1 MTYLLILIIYA
12 LAMILLGAYVSRRVH
27 QSSDFFVAGRN
38 LSAGL
43 IFSTLLAANIGAG
56 STVGAAGLGYR
67 DGMSAWWWVGSA
79 GIGSMILAFTV
90 GPRIWR
96 VARDQNLFTVGDYL
110 EFRYDRRVR
119 GVVALLLW
127 IGALAILA
135 GQLIA
140 VAWILNVVLGLN
152 KPLGCLIGAG
162 VATLYFTAGGLMG
175 TAKVNALQL
184 FVKLFGFVLVLWFL
198 LRQIGWTLEFQMQR
212 GLDGAMYLGNTVFD
226 LNAYSSFTGIGT
238 AGVLGYLAL
247 LVPSFVISPGLL
259 QKVFGARDERAVRYG
274 VMLNAL
280 GLLAFAIIPVLLGMM
295 ARSQFPDL
303 TNRELALPTLLVQA
317 LPLWLGGL
325 LLGAIFSAELSSA
338 DAVLFMLSTS
348 LSKDLY
354 QTFINPAADDRQ
366 LLRIARWT
374 ALLCGVL
381 GALLGMLLPGVIDAL
396 KIFYTLMSAALL
408 LPLLAG
414 LYTRQVR
421 ANAALAA
428 IAVSVALTFV
438 LERWTAGVGWHGV
451 PSLLLGTGAG
461 TIVMAFWQMF
471 FHPKISQ

>member
-1 MTYLLILIIYA
+1 MTYLFILIAYA
-12 LAMILLGAYVSRRVH
+12 LAMILLGVYGSRRVQ
-27 QSSDFFVAGRN
+27 QSSDFFVAGRG

-79 GIGSMILAFTV
+79 GIGSLILAFTV

-96 VARDQNLFTVGDYL
+96 VAREQNLFTVGDYL

-140 VAWILNVVLGLN
+140 VAWILNVVLGLS
-152 KPLGCLIGAG
+152 KPMGCLIGAG
-162 VATLYFTAGGLMG
+162 VATLYFTAGGLLG

-198 LRQIGWTLEFQMQR
+198 LRQSGGFYALQMSLE
-212 GLDGAMYLGNTVFD
+212 LGDAVKD
-226 LNAYSSFTGIGT
+226 SNAYLSLTGSG
-238 AGVLGYLAL
+238 APGVLSYLAVL
-247 LVPSFVISPGLL
+247 APSFVISPGLL
-259 QKVFGARDERAVRYG
+259 QKVFGARDERAVRHG
-274 VMLNAL
+274 VALNAL

-295 ARSQFPDL
+295 ARLQFPDL

-354 QTFINPAADDRQ
+354 QTFINPAANDQQ
-366 LLRIARWT
+366 LLRVVRRT
-374 ALLCGVL
+374 ALMCGVL
-381 GALLGMLLPGVIDAL
+381 GALLGMLLPSVIEAL

-428 IAVSVALTFV
+428 IAVSVTLTFV
-438 LERWTAGVGWHGV
+438 LERWTGGKGWYGV
-451 PSLLLGTGAG
+451 PAVLWGTGAG
-461 TIVMAFWQMF
+461 AIIMALWQMLF
-471 FHPKISQ
+471 ISKLKQ

>member
-1 MTYLLILIIYA
+1 MTYLLILIAYA
-12 LAMILLGAYVSRRVH
+12 LAMILFGAYVSRRVH
-27 QSSDFFVAGRN
+27 QSSDFFVASRN

-43 IFSTLLAANIGAG
+43 LFSTLLAANIGAG

-67 DGMSAWWWVGSA
+67 DGLSAWWWVGSA

-127 IGALAILA
+127 IGSLAILA

-140 VAWILNVVLGLN
+140 VAWILNVTAGIS
-152 KPLGCLIGAG
+152 KPVGCLIGAG
-162 VATLYFTAGGLMG
+162 VATLYFTAGGLLG

-184 FVKLFGFVLVLWFL
+184 CVKLVGFGLALAFL
-198 LRQIGWTLEFQMQR
+198 LRQSGGFAALQIWFNQGY
-212 GLDGAMYLGNTVFD
+212 GGDVGGYLS
-226 LNAYSSFTGIGT
+226 LTGIG
-238 AGVLGYLAL
+238 APGVLHYLAL

-259 QKVFGARDERAVRYG
+259 QKVFGARDERAVRQG
-274 VMLNAL
+274 VAWNAL
-280 GLLAFAIIPVLLGMM
+280 ALLAFAAVPALMGII
-295 ARSQFPDL
+295 ARMQFPALD
-303 TNRELALPTLLVQA
+303 NRELAMPTLLVQA

-325 LLGAIFSAELSSA
+325 LLGAIFAAEVSTA

-348 LSKDLY
+348 LTKDLY
-354 QTFINPAADDRQ
+354 KTFINPAADDRQ
-366 LLRIARWT
+366 MLRAVRLT
-374 ALLCGVL
+374 AVLCGAL
-381 GALLGMLLPGVIDAL
+381 GAVLGMLLPSVIDAL

-414 LYTRQVR
+414 LYTRHVR

-438 LERWTAGVGWHGV
+438 LERWTGGAGWHGV
-451 PSLLLGTGAG
+451 PAVLWGTGAG
-461 TIVMAFWQMF
+461 AIVMALWQMF
-471 FHPKISQ
+471 FTPKISQ

>member
-1 MTYLLILIIYA
+1 MTYLFILTIYA
-12 LAMILLGAYVSRRVH
+12 LAMILLGAYVSRRVQ
-27 QSSDFFVAGRN
+27 QSSDFFVAGRG

-79 GIGSMILAFTV
+79 GIGSLILAFTV

-127 IGALAILA
+127 VGALAILA

-140 VAWILNVVLGLN
+140 VAWILNVVLGFS
-152 KPLGCLIGAG
+152 KPVGCLIGAG
-162 VATLYFTAGGLMG
+162 VATLYFTTGGLLG

-198 LRQIGWTLEFQMQR
+198 LRQSGGFDALRMSLELGDTVKDSNR
-212 GLDGAMYLGNTVFD
+212 YLS
-226 LNAYSSFTGIGT
+226 LTGS
-238 AGVLGYLAL
+238 GVPGILSYLAVL
-247 LVPSFVISPGLL
+247 APSFVISPGLL

-274 VMLNAL
+274 VALNAL
-280 GLLAFAIIPVLLGMM
+280 GLLVFALIPVLLGMM

-366 LLRIARWT
+366 LLRVARWT

-414 LYTRQVR
+414 LYTRKVR

-428 IAVSVALTFV
+428 ILVSVMLTFA
-438 LERWTAGVGWHGV
+438 LERWTGGRGWHGI
-451 PSLLLGTGAG
+451 PSVLWGTGAG
-461 TIVMAFWQMF
+461 TIVMALWQMF
-471 FHPKISQ
+471 FIPKLKP

>member
-1 MTYLLILIIYA
+1 MTYLLILIAYA
-12 LAMILLGAYVSRRVH
+12 LAMIFIGAYASRRVH
-27 QSSDFFVAGRN
+27 QSSDFFVAGRE

-43 IFSTLLAANIGAG
+43 VFATLLAANIGAG
-56 STVGAAGLGYR
+56 STVGATGLGYR

-127 IGALAILA
+127 VGSLAILA

-140 VAWILNVVLGLN
+140 VAWILNVVAGVS
-152 KPLGCLIGAG
+152 KPVGCVIGAG
-162 VATLYFTAGGLMG
+162 VATLYFTAGGLLG

-184 FVKLFGFVLVLWFL
+184 FVKLLGFVLALWFL
-198 LRQIGWTLEFQMQR
+198 LRQSGGFYALQMS
-212 GLDGAMYLGNTVFD
+212 LDLGDAVKDSKAYLS
-226 LNAYSSFTGIGT
+226 LTGIGA
-238 AGVLGYLAL
+238 AGVLRYLAL
-247 LVPSFVISPGLL
+247 LAPSFVISPGLL
-259 QKVFGARDERAVRYG
+259 QKVFGARDERAVRRG
-274 VMLNAL
+274 VALNAL
-280 GLLAFAIIPVLLGMM
+280 GLLAFAIVPALLGMI
-295 ARSQFPDL
+295 ARTHFPAL
-303 TNRELALPTLLVQA
+303 ANRELALPTLLVQA

-325 LLGAIFSAELSSA
+325 LLGAIFSAEVSSA

-348 LSKDLY
+348 LTKDLY
-354 QTFINPAADDRQ
+354 KTFINPAADDRQ
-366 LLRIARWT
+366 MLRMVRGT
-374 ALLCGVL
+374 ALVCGAL
-381 GALLGMLLPGVIDAL
+381 GAVLGMLLPSVIDAL

-414 LYTRQVR
+414 LYTRRVR

-428 IAVSVALTFV
+428 IAVSVTVTFV
-438 LERWTAGVGWHGV
+438 LERGTGGAGLYGV
-451 PSLLLGTGAG
+451 PAVLWGTGAG
-461 TIVMAFWQMF
+461 TIVMTLWQMVF
-471 FHPKISQ
+471 TPKSDPIHNP